1 MDHLLSMEYIEK
13 QPYSRT
19 SGLGVSK

>member
-1 MDHLLSMEYIEK
+1 MDHLLSMEFIEK

-19 SGLGVSK
+19 SGIGVSK

>member
-1 MDHLLSMEYIEK
+1 MDHLLSMEFIEK